1 MASGDVVPATT
12 GGQLVT
18 LFCMMVGVTFMTIP
32 ITIVG
37 NRFAQV
43 WEERRTATVVLA
55 IQKGMI
61 EMGMR
66 PTDLVVKFVE
76 ECPSSDDSMNFEE
89 FVSVL
94 ATLKLR
100 LPLAE
105 VCPVT

>member
-1 MASGDVVPATT
+1 
-12 GGQLVT
+12 
-18 LFCMMVGVTFMTIP
+18 MTIP

-61 EMGMR
+61 EQGMR

-76 ECPSSDDSMNFEE
+76 ECPSSDGNMDFEE
-89 FVSVL
+89 FVHTL
-94 ATLKLR
+94 AALKLR

-105 VCPVT
+105 VRAPTQSHKRWTLVPPEVASRLTLRHA